1 MLVKDASPTNAAKL
15 YNYNY
20 IPGIA
25 SIYKTFIAFFSLYV
39 TSSFHHSCL
48 ETKDSFTHST
58 HYLIGLYTVMQT
70 NFMLM
75 TSWRSLV
82 LGFAR
87 HGIIINGVSYAMLTP
102 LK

>member
-1 MLVKDASPTNAAKL
+1 MLVRDALPTNDAKL

-48 ETKDSFTHST
+48 ETKHSFTHST
-58 HYLIGLYTVMQT
+58 HYLIGLHSYANKLYVDD
-70 NFMLM
+70 LM
-75 TSWRSLV
+75 EIS
-82 LGFAR
+82 GFAR
-87 HGIIINGVSYAMLTP
+87 HGIIINRVSYTMLTP